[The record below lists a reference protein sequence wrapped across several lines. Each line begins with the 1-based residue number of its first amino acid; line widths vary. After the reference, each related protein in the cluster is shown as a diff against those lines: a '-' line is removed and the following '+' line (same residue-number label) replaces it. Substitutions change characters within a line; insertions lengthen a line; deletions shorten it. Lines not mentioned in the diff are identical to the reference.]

1 MKTLQEII
9 ERNDYERINSALK
22 NRAYELA
29 VKIRTKFEQLM
40 PVWDSRKEDYP
51 DWAVDLSGRWYTVK
65 YNIYRY
71 NGVKETD
78 STTLCVF
85 PNHLDDT
92 WYSLENQPYAA
103 YATDTPAAVFVQF
116 LNDAKQILKQLD
128 EKETELVNEA
138 NAALNAAKGL

>member
-9 ERNDYERINSALK
+9 ERNDYKQINATLK

-29 VKIRTKFEQLM
+29 EKIRAKFEDLM
-40 PVWDSRKEDYP
+40 PVWDSRKDDYP
-51 DWAVDLSGRWYTVK
+51 DWAVDINGRWYTVK

-78 STTLCVF
+78 GTTLCVF
-85 PNHLDDT
+85 PNHLDNT
-92 WYSLENQPYAA
+92 WFSLENQQHSV
-103 YATDTPAAVFVQF
+103 YATKTPTSVFVQF
-116 LNDAKQILKQLD
+116 LNDASQILKQLD

-138 NAALNAAKGL
+138 NAAINAANGL

>member
-9 ERNDYERINSALK
+9 ERNDYKQINATLK

-29 VKIRTKFEQLM
+29 EKIRAKFEDLM
-40 PVWDSRKEDYP
+40 PVWDSRNDDYP
-51 DWAVDLSGRWYTVK
+51 DWAVVINGRWYTVK

-78 STTLCVF
+78 GTTLCVF
-85 PNHLDDT
+85 PNHLDNT
-92 WYSLENQPYAA
+92 WFSLENQQHSV
-103 YATDTPAAVFVQF
+103 YATKTPTSVFVQF
-116 LNDAKQILKQLD
+116 LNDASQILKQLD

-138 NAALNAAKGL
+138 NAAINAANGL